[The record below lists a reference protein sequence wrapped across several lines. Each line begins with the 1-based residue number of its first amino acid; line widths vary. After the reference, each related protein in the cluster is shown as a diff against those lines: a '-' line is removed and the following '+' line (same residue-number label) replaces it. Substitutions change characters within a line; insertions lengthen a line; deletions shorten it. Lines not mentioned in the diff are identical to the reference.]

1 MVCGLLCRFTMTN
14 PLNAATVTPI
24 DRSSPVL
31 ALAGTSFAVQTVN
44 RAIHALSRS
53 EAHVLVC
60 GEAGT
65 GKREWARL
73 IHEQSSRRDGAFVV
87 ARLQG
92 MADERAVQRSFGDP
106 RLGGS
111 GLLARARRGTLFL
124 DGLQSASEPLQRTLL
139 SLLTEDNLNGVR
151 LISGADPSLDR
162 LLRVDKFSRALYD
175 HLALIQ
181 LHIPPLRE
189 RVHDIVV
196 IANEW
201 IAEREAPEGGRRFT
215 LSHGALAAL
224 TSYTWPGNV
233 PELLQVLETAV
244 NGARRSTITA
254 ERIRAVL
261 GRRPRRRVAPEIT
274 PLHQM
279 ECDYICAALA
289 RCGGNQSMAARRLGI
304 GRSTLIRKLRGCD
317 RLRDQL

>member
-1 MVCGLLCRFTMTN
+1 MTN
-14 PLNAATVTPI
+14 PLIAATVTPI
-24 DRSSPVL
+24 DRSSPAL

-53 EAHVLVC
+53 DAHVLVC

-73 IHEQSSRRDGAFVV
+73 IHEHSPRHEGAFVV

-92 MADERAVQRSFGDP
+92 LADERAVHRAFGDP
-106 RLGGS
+106 RTGGG

-124 DGLQSASEPLQRTLL
+124 DGLQAASEPLQRTLL
-139 SLLTEDNLNGVR
+139 ALLVEEGLTGVR
-151 LISGADPSLDR
+151 LISAADPALDR
-162 LLRVDKFSRALYD
+162 LLRVDRFSRALYD

-189 RVHDIVV
+189 RVHDIEV
-196 IANEW
+196 IANAW
-201 IAEREAPEGGRRFT
+201 LADREAPDGGRRFT

-244 NGARRSTITA
+244 NGARRSMVTA

-279 ECDYICAALA
+279 ECDYIFAALA

-304 GRSTLIRKLRGCD
+304 GRSTLIRKLRICE
-317 RLRDQL
+317 RLRDQMGTAS

>member
-1 MVCGLLCRFTMTN
+1 MTN
-14 PLNAATVTPI
+14 PLSAATVTPI
-24 DRSSPVL
+24 DRNSPTL

-53 EAHVLVC
+53 DAHVLVC

-73 IHEQSSRRDGAFVV
+73 IHENSPRRDGGFVI
-87 ARLQG
+87 ARLQQLT
-92 MADERAVQRSFGDP
+92 DERSVQRAFGDA
-106 RLGGS
+106 RAGG
-111 GLLARARRGTLFL
+111 GALLARARRGTLFL
-124 DGLQSASEPLQRTLL
+124 DGLQTASEAVQRTLL
-139 SLLTEDNLNGVR
+139 GLLAEDGLAGVR

-189 RVHDIVV
+189 RVHDISV
-196 IANEW
+196 IAHEW
-201 IAEREAPEGGRRFT
+201 LAERDDADGDRHLT
-215 LSHGALAAL
+215 LSNGAISAL

-244 NGARRSTITA
+244 DGARRSTITA

-279 ECDYICAALA
+279 ECDYIFAALT
-289 RCGGNQSMAARRLGI
+289 RCGGNQSLAARRLGI
-304 GRSTLIRKLRGCD
+304 GRSTLIRKLRGCE
-317 RLRDQL
+317 RLQKQLG

>member
-1 MVCGLLCRFTMTN
+1 MTN
-14 PLNAATVTPI
+14 PLSAAMVTPI

-31 ALAGTSFAVQTVN
+31 ALSGTSFAVQTVN

-53 EAHVLVC
+53 DAHVLVC
-60 GEAGT
+60 GEAGI

-73 IHEQSSRRDGAFVV
+73 IHEHSPRRDGAFVV

-92 MADERAVQRSFGDP
+92 MADERAVYRAFGDP
-106 RLGGS
+106 RVAGGGS
-111 GLLARARRGTLFL
+111 LLARARRGTLYL
-124 DGLQSASEPLQRTLL
+124 DGLQAASEPLQRALL
-139 SLLTEDNLNGVR
+139 ALLAADGLNGIR

-162 LLRVDKFSRALYD
+162 VLRVDKFSRALYD

-189 RVHDIVV
+189 RVHDIGV

-201 IAEREAPEGGRRFT
+201 LAEREAPDDGRRAT
-215 LSHGALAAL
+215 LTHGALAAL

-244 NGARRSTITA
+244 EGARRSTITA

-261 GRRPRRRVAPEIT
+261 GRRPRRRLAPEIT

-279 ECDYICAALA
+279 ECDYIFAALT

-304 GRSTLIRKLRGCD
+304 GRSTLIRKLHGCE
-317 RLRDQL
+317 RLREEMV